1 MGSKNYGI
9 CFIFLFVHYLFHF
22 VLYTICRHSIFFVN
36 RINVEE
42 LSISQWADLA
52 CNYAGGLGYTVD
64 DMALLALHAKIDE
77 LNVPTARFSFENVK
91 QLMDEA
97 ISRAEK
103 RNSGR
108 LFSAFSKKNNN
119 VLTESDFI

>member
-1 MGSKNYGI
+1 METGTI
-9 CFIFLFVHYLFHF
+9 
-22 VLYTICRHSIFFVN
+22 VLEGNQLAMDNIVSNFPEIEKYFVN

-52 CNYAGGLGYTVD
+52 CNYAGGLGYSID
-64 DMALLALHAKIDE
+64 EMALLALHAKIDE
-77 LNVPTARFSFENVK
+77 MNVPTARFSFDNVK
-91 QLMDEA
+91 DLIDEA
-97 ISRAEK
+97 IERAEK

-108 LFSAFSKKNNN
+108 LFSAFSKKNSN